1 VDSRNLLQ
9 HLEDHKPEH
18 GINEALQQIAFSDLI
33 LLNKIDLVTEKE
45 KAEVLKM
52 LKKINS
58 AARIVECQLNDPAS
72 RPSIDSLLG
81 TNSFSINRALEL
93 DPNFLDSDSDYE
105 DEDQEEESGSKKAR
119 SDAKLFP
126 TCGHASDDS
135 PIFHP
140 NTATDTDSPAS
151 ATHSV
156 AAAETATET
165 LKEGSSKAQGSSD
178 EHLLEPAAAEAHG
191 DHEDIVDLTKRERR
205 PKRKR
210 KKLHDLSDISSVGIV
225 AKGPVDEHRFNM
237 FMRDLLSE
245 KARDIFR
252 TKGIL
257 CVHGYGNY
265 KFVFQGVHET
275 ICYGPCDKP
284 WKDEESK
291 MNQIV
296 FIGRGLDRRALAE
309 GFRTCIW
316 VPLPDGW
323 EEFRDPKTKLQFYF
337 NKSTG
342 EKRWDRP
349 DDTPVAHVTATHA
362 STEQPASV
370 RPRKCT
376 SI

>member
-1 VDSRNLLQ
+1 
-9 HLEDHKPEH
+9 
-18 GINEALQQIAFSDLI
+18 
-33 LLNKIDLVTEKE
+33 
-45 KAEVLKM
+45 M
-52 LKKINS
+52 
-58 AARIVECQLNDPAS
+58 IVWNV
-72 RPSIDSLLG
+72 
-81 TNSFSINRALEL
+81 
-93 DPNFLDSDSDYE
+93 FLCT
-105 DEDQEEESGSKKAR
+105 Q
-119 SDAKLFP
+119 
-126 TCGHASDDS
+126 
-135 PIFHP
+135 
-140 NTATDTDSPAS
+140 
-151 ATHSV
+151 
-156 AAAETATET
+156 
-165 LKEGSSKAQGSSD
+165 
-178 EHLLEPAAAEAHG
+178 
-191 DHEDIVDLTKRERR
+191 RERR

-257 CVHGYGNY
+257 CVHVRRRGKRGDVVCLDAEYLNSVKHSSNLSMLILLQGYGNH

-291 MNQIV
+291 MNQVRHLYLSPCSPLSFLPFMSFFLTIQIV

-323 EEFRDPKTKLQFYF
+323 EEFRDPKTKLQYYF